1 MGLSCPSFG
10 YCAKLCPMTETEK
23 ETLRVLLDEQL
34 REDIAR
40 AREVTG
46 IRSMSDLVRYA
57 LRQVARCGGRAVVAP
72 VSS

>member
-1 MGLSCPSFG
+1 
-10 YCAKLCPMTETEK
+10 MTETEK

-46 IRSMSDLVRYA
+46 IRSTSDLVRYA
-57 LRQVARCGGRAVVAP
+57 LRQVAREKTATT
-72 VSS
+72 